1 MFFFAKKMKKIKP
14 MPPTRECLR
23 VGHLDRCVS
32 RKMVASSCDRK
43 IYSNM
48 NVRCTFRR
56 ISGVGVPGMAFSA
69 MGKKL
74 RGRLRQFRRFCRIDY
89 DGNYSLRIY
98 LASFEK
104 MLLLVILFVFKSQRS
119 KEAILHN

>member
-1 MFFFAKKMKKIKP
+1 MHIPEDFW
-14 MPPTRECLR
+14 C
-23 VGHLDRCVS
+23 
-32 RKMVASSCDRK
+32 
-43 IYSNM
+43 
-48 NVRCTFRR
+48 
-56 ISGVGVPGMAFSA
+56 VGVPGMAFSA

-98 LASFEK
+98 LASFDK